1 MPKKRLDATT
11 LEAIAEIICGSGQGA
26 GGGPAYGTP
35 CPYRSKSEIHSFFAR
50 VGVDPKGESSTRKWF
65 VLESLQVLNKET
77 SGNLLPSSLESVL
90 LRLGNPK
97 EYRGDA
103 EATQSVIN
111 HLNKILG
118 VEGLEV
124 VLSGVQPILREK
136 SPEVAVVK
144 PVKSQRVPSP
154 HFDRLVADA
163 SLAKILTHRWEE
175 AQKCVEADAYLSA
188 IVMMGS
194 ILEGVLLHKVESEL
208 KTVCKAK
215 SAPKD
220 RKTGDLRPIH
230 EWGLSALI
238 DVTNEVGW
246 LQGDVKR
253 FSHGLRESRNIVH
266 PYMQRLYQEEPDKD
280 TCSICWQVVRAALAD
295 LLGSD

>member
-26 GGGPAYGTP
+26 GGGPAYGKP
-35 CPYRSKSEIHSFFAR
+35 GPYRSKSEIHSFFAR
-50 VGVDPKGESSTRKWF
+50 AGIDPKGESSTTKWF

-90 LRLGNPK
+90 LRLGNLK
-97 EYRGDA
+97 EYRGDS

-111 HLNKILG
+111 YLNRILG

-124 VLSGVQPILREK
+124 VLTGVQPILREK
-136 SPEVAVVK
+136 SAEVAVVK
-144 PVKSQRVPSP
+144 PAKTQPIPTP
-154 HFDRLVADA
+154 HFDRLVSD
-163 SLAKILTHRWEE
+163 SILAKILTHRWGE
-175 AQKCVEADAYLSA
+175 AQKCVEANACLSA

-194 ILEGVLLHKVESEL
+194 ILEGVLLHKVESQL
-208 KTVCKAK
+208 KTACKAK

-238 DVTNEVGW
+238 DVAHEVG
-246 LQGDVKR
+246 
-253 FSHGLRESRNIVH
+253 
-266 PYMQRLYQEEPDKD
+266 
-280 TCSICWQVVRAALAD
+280 
-295 LLGSD
+295 